1 MPKKTERGAE
11 ATSHVNDTKPKRIT
25 QEYKVL
31 RHMREFGSITPIQ
44 AFKTYEI
51 TRLAAKVFELRRK
64 GYNIVTTQETSR
76 NGATYARYVLKEE
89 TA

>member
-11 ATSHVNDTKPKRIT
+11 ATSQINNIRPKKIT

-31 RHMREFGSITPIQ
+31 WHLREFGSITPMQ
-44 AFKTYEI
+44 AFKIYEI

-64 GYNIVTTQETSR
+64 GYDIVTTRETS
-76 NGATYARYVLKEE
+76 NSGATYARYTLKEE